1 MAKKKPLKKD
11 RKAGRGNLPAQKQP
25 FYLQAQQQRKPKP
38 KKQRED
44 WDEPAIEPGE
54 YPVSCDRMD
63 EQGSGVV
70 YLEGEKLPVDGL
82 LPGEQAVVEV
92 FGKRNLHARL
102 LQIKKASSKR
112 VKPQCPAFAKCGGCK
127 MQHLQYDSQLEWKQ
141 KTVEQ
146 LMKHYIDEGAKL
158 YQIVGMVEPWRY
170 RNKCHISFGMNGR
183 RQIISGIYEENSH
196 RVVPVESC
204 LIQDSKADEIA
215 RSVRAIMK
223 ECKLLPYDEDSET
236 GLLRHLLVR
245 TGFASG
251 HCAAPGS
258 KTFTIAQQMQGEGQ
272 IISCDIFEEK
282 VKKIQAGAARLGLS
296 CVDARLQDASV
307 YDPQLG
313 EFDRVLCDAPCS
325 GIGIIGRKPEIKYKE
340 EAQLSDLPQLQLKI
354 LENVCRYVKVGGRLV
369 YSTCTLLPNEN
380 TKVVE
385 QFLQRHSE
393 FEPLILPQRVL
404 QAANSTPTWALILL
418 PQMAQTDGFFIA
430 GMKRVR

>member
-1 MAKKKPLKKD
+1 MCSF
-11 RKAGRGNLPAQKQP
+11 AGSTAGGTH
-25 FYLQAQQQRKPKP
+25 F
-38 KKQRED
+38 
-44 WDEPAIEPGE
+44 
-54 YPVSCDRMD
+54 
-63 EQGSGVV
+63 
-70 YLEGEKLPVDGL
+70 GL
-82 LPGEQAVVEV
+82 LCGARIED
-92 FGKRNLHARL
+92 LHHCTAD
-102 LQIKKASSKR
+102 AGAR
-112 VKPQCPAFAKCGGCK
+112 VK
-127 MQHLQYDSQLEWKQ
+127 S
-141 KTVEQ
+141 
-146 LMKHYIDEGAKL
+146 
-158 YQIVGMVEPWRY
+158 
-170 RNKCHISFGMNGR
+170 S
-183 RQIISGIYEENSH
+183 
-196 RVVPVESC
+196 VVTS
-204 LIQDSKADEIA
+204 L
-215 RSVRAIMK
+215 
-223 ECKLLPYDEDSET
+223 
-236 GLLRHLLVR
+236 
-245 TGFASG
+245 
-251 HCAAPGS
+251 
-258 KTFTIAQQMQGEGQ
+258 
-272 IISCDIFEEK
+272 EEK

-404 QAANSTPTWALILL
+404 QAANSTPTWALTLL